1 MLTLSKEKKRKQQF
15 LNACFHRGNYHFS
28 SHATIVDNRERR
40 FSLFAHTPHIF
51 RDDKNDEKHPYVN
64 NKDYISK
71 SYWYTPTFLL
81 ATQDENL
88 LGEFY
93 DYCYENYLHNIAS
106 TSEGM
111 WDFVYNL
118 WLKHNNFRLNFLSP
132 QLRTHLLAHVD
143 NVNIYVDD
151 ANIMLSL
158 WEQVKA
164 EISVK
169 IASFDMYSIYQD
181 KQELK
186 FLCEHIDF
194 MIANND
200 YMCLHNVLIANIV

>member
-1 MLTLSKEKKRKQQF
+1 MLTTYKEKKRKRQF
-15 LNACFHRGNYHFS
+15 LNACFLRSNYSFS
-28 SHATIVDNRERR
+28 ERATIIENRERR

-51 RDDKNDEKHPYVN
+51 RDNNEKYV
-64 NKDYISK
+64 SK

-93 DYCYENYLHNIAS
+93 DFCHENYSHNIAS
-106 TSEGM
+106 TSESM

-118 WLKHNNFRLNFLSP
+118 WLKHNNFRLDFLSP

-151 ANIMLSL
+151 VNIMLSL

-164 EISVK
+164 EIYAK
-169 IASFDMYSIYQD
+169 IASYDNYFACQYI
-181 KQELK
+181 QELK

-194 MIANND
+194 MIAHND
-200 YMCLHNVLIANIV
+200 YTCLHHVLIANIV